1 MMDLYTT
8 APFTMHS
15 TRRCVDNI
23 HAYYKMLAKD
33 IYQPTKRPTLKPPPS
48 LEFAQLIAHRRAC
61 RVAENRQMEQNNNH
75 FWNMKNSIELENA
88 FQEKQRM
95 ESRLRI
101 GNVPAHISH
110 RVAAGMMR
118 VDTARDAA
126 MDVDEEAELIEN
138 GLVKEMA
145 RGVSKTTQS
154 TTREA
159 AKARGEPHME
169 RFTDNERKVAK
180 PGAAGAADRLLY
192 PEAII
197 SRNIKVRARNIETQK
212 AHAHT
217 DNKRVAGEIVEQL
230 RRR

>member
-8 APFTMHS
+8 VPFTMHS

-23 HAYYKMLAKD
+23 HVYYKMLAKD
-33 IYQPTKRPTLKPPPS
+33 KFPSAKRPTLKPPPS

-95 ESRLRI
+95 ESLLRI
-101 GNVPAHISH
+101 GNVPAHVAH
-110 RVAAGMMR
+110 RVAEDMMQ

-126 MDVDEEAELIEN
+126 MDVDEEELIEN
-138 GLVKEMA
+138 GLVREMA

-159 AKARGEPHME
+159 AKARGVPHME

-197 SRNIKVRARNIETQK
+197 SRNIKVRARNVETQK

-217 DNKRVAGEIVEQL
+217 DNKRVANEIVEHL
-230 RRR
+230 RKR